1 MKDEKELSGLE
12 PRSSSSLASP
22 SRSES
27 EFISI
32 LRNRA
37 SQGLH
42 TTPGKAHSSFI
53 PHPSSLL
60 TGIGDDAAVIAQLTG
75 RDTVITADLLI
86 EDVDFI
92 RRSIPPQMLG
102 HKSLAVSLSDIAAM
116 GARPRWALLS
126 IGVPNEMWDS
136 QFLDEFYEGFFALAN
151 RYDVQLVGGDV
162 SRTPDKIVVDSI
174 VLGECSHE
182 RSVLRRGA
190 RAGDALFVTGALG
203 GSAAGLRLLQRG
215 ARVEVRD

>member
-116 GARPRWALLS
+116 GARPRWSLLS
-126 IGVPNEMWDS
+126 IGVPEEIWNSD
-136 QFLDEFYEGFFALAN
+136 FVDEFYEGFFALAD
-151 RYDVQLVGGDV
+151 RYDVSLIGGDI
-162 SRTPDKIVVDSI
+162 SRSPEKIVIDSI
-174 VLGECSHE
+174 VLGQSDHG
-182 RSVLRRGA
+182 RAVTRDGA
-190 RAGDALFVTGALG
+190 QPGDQIFVTGSLG
-203 GSAAGLRLLQRG
+203 GSAAGLRL
-215 ARVEVRD
+215 